1 MAECRSSTAYWKIWT
16 TNDLAK
22 ASHIWAECP
31 RKHILALSRKQ
42 GKKNKNTLFG
52 EGQETEPNYFKAMR
66 QTREIREKFV
76 VTVKGGHGFSQSEVM
91 REVIKFLKGK
101 SFDEIWCL
109 IDVEGP
115 AKRDTL
121 EEAYKLAELN
131 KIKICLSNPSFEVW
145 FLSHFEKRARPY
157 KDGSTAESA
166 LNKRWR
172 EKFNRDYEKDNVRHF
187 ENLDILLKTAVENA
201 KWVLENH
208 HKNGECK
215 NCNSSTEV
223 YRLIL
228 RLLPG
233 IEKELQPTE

>member
-1 MAECRSSTAYWKIWT
+1 MTSPKRRTSGRNVPENTFLRSPGNREKRTKI
-16 TNDLAK
+16 L
-22 ASHIWAECP
+22 I
-31 RKHILALSRKQ
+31 
-42 GKKNKNTLFG
+42 FG

-76 VTVKGGHGFSQSEVM
+76 VTVKGGHGFSELEVVK
-91 REVIKFLKGK
+91 EVIKFLNGK
-101 SFDEIWCL
+101 SFDEIWCV

-115 AKRDTL
+115 SKRDAL
-121 EEAYKLAELN
+121 EEAYKLAEPH

-145 FLSHFEKRARPY
+145 FLAHFEKRARPY

-187 ENLDILLKTAVENA
+187 ENLDLLLKTAVENA

-223 YRLIL
+223 YRLIM
-228 RLLPG
+228 RLLPD
-233 IEKELQPTE
+233 IEKELHPPE